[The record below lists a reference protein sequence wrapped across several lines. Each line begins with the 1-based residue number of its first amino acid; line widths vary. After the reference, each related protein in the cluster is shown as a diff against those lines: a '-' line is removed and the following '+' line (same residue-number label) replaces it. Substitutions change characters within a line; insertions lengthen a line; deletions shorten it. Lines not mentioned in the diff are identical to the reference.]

1 MSNAARRILRSAA
14 APVLSGRQGDYFEY
28 SLSML
33 GQTLGAKAI
42 GVNVTRVPPGKAA
55 FPLHHHRANEEHFF
69 VLSGRGTLR
78 VGSDTTPVQAHDY
91 VFNPPGD
98 AGEAHQ
104 FVNTGDEDLVYLAF
118 STMQVPEI
126 VGYPD
131 SGKTGVRIT
140 AGTDPASRFLV
151 RDDGPRAEYYDG
163 EDGTPVAAIVRRE
176 RGEG

>member
-1 MSNAARRILRSAA
+1 MSDAASRVLRTDK
-14 APVLSGRQGDYFEY
+14 APVVAGRQGEYFEY
-28 SLSML
+28 ALSIL

-78 VGSDTTPVQAHDY
+78 VGADTTPVQAHDY
-91 VFNPPGD
+91 IFNPPGD

-104 FVNTGDEDLVYLAF
+104 LVNTGDDDLVYLAF
-118 STMQVPEI
+118 STTQMPEV

-131 SGKTGVRIT
+131 SGKTGVRINS
-140 AGTDPASRFLV
+140 GTEPASRFLV
-151 RDDGPRAEYYDG
+151 RDDGPRAQYYDG
-163 EDGTPVAAIVRRE
+163 EDGAPVAAIIRRE
-176 RGEG
+176 RGEA